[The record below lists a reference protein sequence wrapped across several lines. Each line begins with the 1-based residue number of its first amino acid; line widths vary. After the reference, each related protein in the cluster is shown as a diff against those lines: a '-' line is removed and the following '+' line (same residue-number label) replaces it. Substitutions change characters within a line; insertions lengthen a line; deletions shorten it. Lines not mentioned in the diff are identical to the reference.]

1 MSKDCPNYSAGGG
14 ITLLFIV
21 ETDVIPSGPS
31 YCVRVYSAEIHLG
44 FKVGKLKKNL
54 SVFELVS
61 YK

>member
-14 ITLLFIV
+14 TTLLFIV
-21 ETDVIPSGPS
+21 ETDVTPSGPS

-44 FKVGKLKKNL
+44 FEVGKLKKHL